1 MSRAF
6 VKENDLEH
14 AGIDIPER
22 PISAEPNYVTPNGLQ
37 LLKEQLKLLEN
48 DLNQIKQKDDQQSQ
62 QIKFKI
68 ERDIRYILA
77 RLESAII
84 INPEN
89 QSTEKILFGA
99 TVDLEDD
106 AGKNYQFKIV
116 GEDEADIKN
125 NKLSYVAP
133 LSKQLIGREVGD
145 EIVWV
150 KATETIN
157 LTITNFK
164 Y

>member
-68 ERDIRYILA
+68 EREIRYILA

-106 AGKNYQFKIV
+106 EGKNYQFKIV

-150 KATETIN
+150 KATETIH

>member
-106 AGKNYQFKIV
+106 EGKNYQFKIV

-150 KATETIN
+150 KATETIH
-157 LTITNFK
+157 LTITNFE

>member
-106 AGKNYQFKIV
+106 EGKNYQFKIV

-150 KATETIN
+150 KATETIH

>member
-37 LLKEQLKLLEN
+37 LLKEQLKSLEN
-48 DLNQIKQKDDQQSQ
+48 DLQHIKQKDDQQSQ
-62 QIKFKI
+62 QIKFKT

-77 RLESAII
+77 RLESAILI
-84 INPEN
+84 KSEN

-99 TVDLEDD
+99 TVNLEDD
-106 AGKNYQFKIV
+106 EGKNYKFKIV

-150 KATETIN
+150 KATETIH
-157 LTITNFK
+157 LTITSFE

>member
-106 AGKNYQFKIV
+106 EGKNYQFKIV

-150 KATETIN
+150 KAAETIH
-157 LTITNFK
+157 LTITNFE

>member
-37 LLKEQLKLLEN
+37 LLKEQLTSLEN
-48 DLNQIKQKDDQQSQ
+48 DLQQIKEKNDQQSQ

-106 AGKNYQFKIV
+106 EGKNYQFKIV

-150 KATETIN
+150 KATETIH
-157 LTITNFK
+157 LTITNFE

>member
-14 AGIDIPER
+14 VGIDIPEK

-106 AGKNYQFKIV
+106 EGKNYQFKIV

-150 KATETIN
+150 KATETIH

>member
-37 LLKEQLKLLEN
+37 LLKEQLTSLEN
-48 DLNQIKQKDDQQSQ
+48 DLNQIKQKDDQQSL

-68 ERDIRYILA
+68 ERDIRYTLA
-77 RLESAII
+77 RLESAILI
-84 INPEN
+84 KPEN
-89 QSTEKILFGA
+89 QSSEKILFGA
-99 TVDLEDD
+99 TVYLEDD
-106 AGKNYQFKIV
+106 EGKNYQFKIV

-145 EIVWV
+145 EIIWT
-150 KATETIN
+150 KASETIH